1 MKFKLENH
9 LLAEAQWK
17 LKSVVYVVVKVML
30 KLFGREE
37 KMSENIPGTTTT
49 EEAPVKYPEQSPT
62 RKDKPILIPVKP
74 SER

>member
-1 MKFKLENH
+1 
-9 LLAEAQWK
+9 
-17 LKSVVYVVVKVML
+17 ML